1 MKLAG
6 KLNFANCVVRHRI
19 GRAYIRPIYIQAH
32 DPVQGLSFW
41 GELALQWWDEWLQKP
56 ATLWISPTRARP
68 TVHAYTDASGADRWL
83 AAYFRDENLEWWW
96 TRTQVPENI
105 WRLFFDREDNKIGVQ
120 ELLAIAL
127 LLETFPDKIEGRAMF
142 AWCDN
147 FGVVGAIKNG
157 GSRTVDVNAVI
168 GRMWLHLARLDAPV
182 VFYYVH
188 TKSNVADGATR
199 NDCSFAEKYG
209 AVWREPTFPDYV
221 HEIWNAEEPERAL
234 RSLASDPRF
243 TVPAPSEI

>member
-1 MKLAG
+1 MASTAPNAG
-6 KLNFANCVVRHRI
+6 A
-19 GRAYIRPIYIQAH
+19 A
-32 DPVQGLSFW
+32 S
-41 GELALQWWDEWLQKP
+41 
-56 ATLWISPTRARP
+56 
-68 TVHAYTDASGADRWL
+68 ASGAPPDAGTAPKEGR
-83 AAYFRDENLEWWW
+83 RERKKRE
-96 TRTQVPENI
+96 TRTRISDIATGLFLARGFDAVTIAEIAEAADVSVNTVYNYFPAKED
-105 WRLFFDREDNKIGVQ
+105 LFFDREDNKIGVQ

-127 LLETFPDKIEGRAMF
+127 LLATFPDKIEGKAMF

-168 GRMWLHLARLDAPV
+168 GRLWLHMARLDAPV

-199 NDCSFAEKYG
+199 NDCSFAEKFG